1 MQIFLLHSVQQY
13 FSFTLL
19 SNVSWSHL
27 QTTLEGT
34 ALTGG
39 GSFGLIENPAFGD
52 GLFRDKMELR
62 LLKMLPRSGL
72 KAEVGLWKWE
82 LNGPTWLQLDE
93 GVFSQTDEEQES
105 MNNDKNKKRLVIQTL
120 KVTNRYSARLNNWHL
135 WTATNTFSATFCQAT
150 F

>member
-1 MQIFLLHSVQQY
+1 M
-13 FSFTLL
+13 
-19 SNVSWSHL
+19 
-27 QTTLEGT
+27 
-34 ALTGG
+34 
-39 GSFGLIENPAFGD
+39 IENPAFGD

-120 KVTNRYSARLNNWHL
+120 KVTNRYSARLNN
-135 WTATNTFSATFCQAT
+135 
-150 F
+150 